1 MEYSSP
7 QGRTESD
14 TTGVTEHACTR
25 PAHSGIV
32 CSSRRP
38 CLTSLATGRCLCFWA
53 LCLPALRH
61 PSTLLLLGEPV
72 SPLSASPVFRGLS
85 CHLGLSDPEG
95 PSQLFGTQR
104 HCSFQKNPGTWG
116 LSPPSTP
123 PSLPGAQLW
132 GNSPLPCSRAK
143 ASPSPQCPW
152 GSSAGVRKFSL
163 AVWAPGS
170 RPLDQETLASQLPIS
185 VLQSASLVLEKRLKV
200 VLICPRGN
208 SRA

>member
-1 MEYSSP
+1 MFLP
-7 QGRTESD
+7 QAVSHQPGHWQVPVLLGSVPACFKAPQHPPSAWRASESLECFPSLP
-14 TTGVTEHACTR
+14 GPLLPPGAFR
-25 PAHSGIV
+25 
-32 CSSRRP
+32 SRR
-38 CLTSLATGRCLCFWA
+38 AV
-53 LCLPALRH
+53 
-61 PSTLLLLGEPV
+61 STLRYTKTLQFPEESWDLG
-72 SPLSASPVFRGLS
+72 SL
-85 CHLGLSDPEG
+85 
-95 PSQLFGTQR
+95 
-104 HCSFQKNPGTWG
+104 
-116 LSPPSTP
+116 PPSTP

-143 ASPSPQCPW
+143 ASPSPQCPR

>member
-7 QGRTESD
+7 QGHTESD
-14 TTGVTEHACTR
+14 KTGVTEHACTR

-116 LSPPSTP
+116 LSPRP
-123 PSLPGAQLW
+123 PPRVCLGHSSGETLLFPAQGPKPHPHLSALGAALRGS
-132 GNSPLPCSRAK
+132 GNSPWLFGP
-143 ASPSPQCPW
+143 
-152 GSSAGVRKFSL
+152 L
-163 AVWAPGS
+163 APGLWI
-170 RPLDQETLASQLPIS
+170 R
-185 VLQSASLVLEKRLKV
+185 RH
-200 VLICPRGN
+200 
-208 SRA
+208 